1 MVMLA
6 QVEGAPLNNNNAMT
20 VTDIVCVPVDLAA
33 SNQDMYYLS
42 SGLILI
48 GIEHNPGAQRK
59 LLLTGK
65 SS

>member
-48 GIEHNPGAQRK
+48 GIERNPGAQRK